1 MNYLNPHK
9 LVISGGVAKLQTTNP
24 AEQLQNQALATEAF
38 DLLNGATSG
47 TSQAQDL
54 TSAEDAFTYE
64 DLMVMWVMD
73 NRPTSTTYVV
83 SRGFLIWSLKF
94 LAFSPCSHWSMRPA
108 ALWCIGC
115 LHQSSF
121 GTFLLSSPFH

>member
-64 DLMVMWVMD
+64 DLMVM
-73 NRPTSTTYVV
+73 
-83 SRGFLIWSLKF
+83 
-94 LAFSPCSHWSMRPA
+94 
-108 ALWCIGC
+108 
-115 LHQSSF
+115 
-121 GTFLLSSPFH
+121 

>member
-9 LVISGGVAKLQTTNP
+9 LVISGGAAKLQTNP
-24 AEQLQNQALATEAF
+24 AEQLQNQGLAMASQVAPTEAF

-64 DLMVMWVMD
+64 DLMVM
-73 NRPTSTTYVV
+73 
-83 SRGFLIWSLKF
+83 
-94 LAFSPCSHWSMRPA
+94 
-108 ALWCIGC
+108 
-115 LHQSSF
+115 
-121 GTFLLSSPFH
+121 

>member
-1 MNYLNPHK
+1 M
-9 LVISGGVAKLQTTNP
+9 LQTNP

-64 DLMVMWVMD
+64 DLMVM
-73 NRPTSTTYVV
+73 
-83 SRGFLIWSLKF
+83 
-94 LAFSPCSHWSMRPA
+94 
-108 ALWCIGC
+108 
-115 LHQSSF
+115 
-121 GTFLLSSPFH
+121 

>member
-47 TSQAQDL
+47 TSQA
-54 TSAEDAFTYE
+54 
-64 DLMVMWVMD
+64 
-73 NRPTSTTYVV
+73 
-83 SRGFLIWSLKF
+83 
-94 LAFSPCSHWSMRPA
+94 
-108 ALWCIGC
+108 
-115 LHQSSF
+115 
-121 GTFLLSSPFH
+121 